1 MDSMR
6 NFIKINLFLNKS
18 KKKQNESFS
27 FASFFAMLNRK
38 RRNVN
43 GKMRNVR
50 QLRRTFLVLNTLF
63 VLSVFRENRWTKSAL
78 LFWLLANSFLYG
90 LQWLIYFGGEKG
102 WLIHLQ
108 RWYYCAI
115 LLQIA
120 GTLIVYFSFFV

>member
-1 MDSMR
+1 MR
-6 NFIKINLFLNKS
+6 NFIKINLFLNKL

-27 FASFFAMLNRK
+27 FASFAMLNRK
-38 RRNVN
+38 RRYIN
-43 GKMRNVR
+43 GENEECTTITAHV
-50 QLRRTFLVLNTLF
+50 LVLNTLF

-78 LFWLLANSFLYG
+78 LFG
-90 LQWLIYFGGEKG
+90 CWLIVFIWTAVVDLFWGEKG